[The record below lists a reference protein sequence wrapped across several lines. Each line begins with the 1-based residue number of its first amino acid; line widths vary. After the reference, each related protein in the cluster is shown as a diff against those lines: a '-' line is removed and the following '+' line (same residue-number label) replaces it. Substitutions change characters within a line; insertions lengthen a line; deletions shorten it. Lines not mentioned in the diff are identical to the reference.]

1 MSTQTTQTAETV
13 KDVRVLVSF
22 HAVRE
27 DGNVSN
33 EPLHKWNFLYLVV
46 HIIIPRSS

>member
-1 MSTQTTQTAETV
+1 MSTQTTETV

-22 HAVRE
+22 YAALE

-33 EPLHKWNFLYLVV
+33 ELKHWEIFLT
-46 HIIIPRSS
+46 